1 MPTLECASGFER
13 PASCRRKPMLVA
25 ACFLIAVVSFFA
37 CMSAPRADAD
47 QGAAIVDLYK
57 RFSEA
62 QNARDLAAVR
72 ELLSARPDFLWIS
85 DGKPFWGRDAMLERM
100 AGFQKAEVWLVEPDY
115 ASSRTVMLSA
125 DSAYLHIPLV
135 LVLGSKDNPAR
146 LKWLVAML
154 CVREDQQWKIAA
166 LFTTE
171 DKRPPK

>member
-1 MPTLECASGFER
+1 MPSLVCASGFER
-13 PASCRRKPMLVA
+13 PSPIRRNLWVVA
-25 ACFLIAVVSFFA
+25 AGFFVALVSLFA
-37 CMSAPRADAD
+37 CMTAPRADAD

-57 RFSEA
+57 RFSDA

-72 ELLSARPDFLWIS
+72 GVLSARPDFLWIS

-115 ASSRTVMLSA
+115 ASARTVMVSA

-135 LVLGSKDNPAR
+135 LVLGSKDKPAR

-166 LFTTE
+166 LFTAE

>member
-1 MPTLECASGFER
+1 MPSLDCASVSARPSSLFRNSLALAAGFV
-13 PASCRRKPMLVA
+13 VA
-25 ACFLIAVVSFFA
+25 AVAFFA
-37 CMSAPRADAD
+37 CMIAPRADTD

-57 RFSEA
+57 RFSDA

-72 ELLSARPDFLWIS
+72 GVLSARPDFLWIS

-115 ASSRTVMLSA
+115 ASARTVMVSA

-135 LVLGSKDNPAR
+135 LVLGSKDKPAR

>member
-1 MPTLECASGFER
+1 MPSLECLSGIER
-13 PASCRRKPMLVA
+13 RSPIRRAPLVVVA
-25 ACFLIAVVSFFA
+25 GFLFAVVSFFA
-37 CMSAPRADAD
+37 YMTAPRADAD

-62 QNARDLAAVR
+62 QNARDLAGVRAV
-72 ELLSARPDFLWIS
+72 LSARPDFLWIS

-115 ASSRTVMLSA
+115 ASARTVMVSA

-135 LVLGSKDNPAR
+135 LVLGSKDKPAR

-171 DKRPPK
+171 DKRPPN